1 MWLHK
6 FFGGA
11 HLYYNKVMNPLFNV
25 GKLGLGVCETC
36 HANPCSCNKCPKDN
50 CACPEP
56 FINLDEIPNKPGVYR
71 VNDNGKNAIWDLR
84 KGIKGAQTDTSL
96 VVDIIK
102 RVLQFSAERHTDTI
116 TAQELGTILH
126 LTDLGDVSTKG
137 ATNGAM
143 MVYKQTDT
151 CPAGCYGTGNVWEAW
166 NALDQ
171 DNIVSSAA
179 YAYGFN
185 ANGQP
190 VTLQQP
196 LNPNQYYNL
205 GWNGNNQLSYAQ
217 PTEET
222 AVIVDS
228 QGYAYQQYLN
238 PQTMQPYFVK
248 VKVS

>member
-1 MWLHK
+1 
-6 FFGGA
+6 
-11 HLYYNKVMNPLFNV
+11 MNPFNLSRPF
-25 GKLGLGVCETC
+25 GIIPGCDTC
-36 HANPCSCNKCPKDN
+36 SPCDKKPSCDPCKKQE

-56 FINLDEIPNKPGVYR
+56 FIDLDEIPNKAAVYR
-71 VNDNGKNAIWDLR
+71 VNDNGKTAIWDLR
-84 KGIKGAQTDTSL
+84 KGIKEAQTDTSL

-102 RVLQFSAERHTDTI
+102 RLLQFSAERHTDTI
-116 TAQELGTILH
+116 TAQELGAILH

-166 NALDQ
+166 NALDEQ
-171 DNIVSSAA
+171 ASSAA
-179 YAYGFN
+179 YGYGFN
-185 ANGQP
+185 ADGVP

-196 LNPNQYYNL
+196 ANPNQYYNL
-205 GWNGNNQLSYAQ
+205 GWNGNKQLSYAQ